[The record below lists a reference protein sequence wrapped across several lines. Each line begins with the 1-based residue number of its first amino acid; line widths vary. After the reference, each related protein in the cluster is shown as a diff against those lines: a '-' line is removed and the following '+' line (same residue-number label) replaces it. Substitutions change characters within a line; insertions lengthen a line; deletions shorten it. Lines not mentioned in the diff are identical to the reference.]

1 VKWLIACVAVVSSLL
16 TSPASAQV
24 PSYGP
29 HVTLAQAR
37 SVAEAAEAEARR
49 NAWNVVIA
57 VVDTGGHLVLL
68 HRLDDTQFA
77 SVRIAQQKA
86 VSAAGFRRPTQA
98 LEEALSSPGGTRILA
113 LEGATPARGGVPL
126 VVDGR
131 IVGAIGVSG
140 VTGEQDVQIAEAGA
154 SALRK

>member
-1 VKWLIACVAVVSSLL
+1 MKVLMCALLALASLPL
-16 TSPASAQV
+16 AARAQA

-29 HVTLAQAR
+29 SITLEQAR
-37 SVAEAAEAEARR
+37 RVADAAAAEALQ
-49 NAWNVVIA
+49 NKWNVVIA
-57 VVDTGGHLVLL
+57 IVDTGGHLVLL

-86 VSAAGFRRPTQA
+86 HSAVAFRRPTLA
-98 LEEALSSPGGTRILA
+98 LEEALGGPGGMRLLA
-113 LEGATPARGGVPL
+113 LEGAVPAQGGLPL

-140 VTGEQDVQIAEAGA
+140 VTGAQDTQIATAGTA
-154 SALRK
+154 VLTK